1 MTSKTYKKEE
11 ILTESLGAFK
21 ILNYKNVYKSAL
33 VLVCFN
39 LLSCATGGDGAPD
52 DFTRNDTPDAIPAN
66 EPLSRYGNMPSYVVR
81 GKTYHVMKNA
91 NGFKQEGI
99 SSWYGTKF
107 HGRKTSSGEPY
118 NMYAM
123 TAAHKTLP
131 LPSYVEVTHKG
142 NGRKVIVKV
151 NDRGPF
157 HEGRIIDL
165 SYAAARKLGIS
176 ATGTGPVKI
185 RVINT
190 SALDLD
196 TSEVV
201 LPEPSHRDGQIHV
214 QVAAMGTEGAA
225 EKMADDLREK
235 DIQSVRVHVIEND
248 GRKLFR
254 VRIGP
259 LPNAD
264 LAYKVINELNVI
276 GLDTARVVVD

>member
-214 QVAAMGTEGAA
+214 QVAAMGNEGAA